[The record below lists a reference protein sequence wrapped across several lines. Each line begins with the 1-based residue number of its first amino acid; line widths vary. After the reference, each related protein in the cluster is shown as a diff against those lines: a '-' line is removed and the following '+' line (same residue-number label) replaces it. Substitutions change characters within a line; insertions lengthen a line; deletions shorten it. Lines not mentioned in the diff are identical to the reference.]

1 MAFMHGLL
9 VYRFVL
15 LLYEWFHWTGVDEGE
30 LWWLLETINSKLVGG
45 SVLMWF
51 VRCTVVQIILVLIAY
66 CG

>member
-1 MAFMHGLL
+1 M
-9 VYRFVL
+9 
-15 LLYEWFHWTGVDEGE
+15 DEGE
-30 LWWLLETINSKLVGG
+30 LWWLSETINSKLVGG